1 MTELT
6 GLTVAE
12 PVGVESDRTNWTNSG
27 RSGVMQVKEGSQ
39 SYIVIVNTVLCID

>member
-27 RSGVMQVKEGSQ
+27 RACGGRE
-39 SYIVIVNTVLCID
+39 

>member
-12 PVGVESDRTNWTNSG
+12 PVGIESDRTNWTNSG
-27 RSGVMQVKEGSQ
+27 RACGGRE
-39 SYIVIVNTVLCID
+39 

>member
-1 MTELT
+1 MTELTGLTVAEPVGVERVTELT

-27 RSGVMQVKEGSQ
+27 RACEGRE
-39 SYIVIVNTVLCID
+39 

>member
-6 GLTVAE
+6 GLTVAEPVRVESDRLTVAE

-27 RSGVMQVKEGSQ
+27 RVCGGRE
-39 SYIVIVNTVLCID
+39 

>member
-27 RSGVMQVKEGSQ
+27 RASVSGSGPVCGLRRTE
-39 SYIVIVNTVLCID
+39 

>member
-12 PVGVESDRTNWTNSG
+12 PVGVKSDRTNWTNSG
-27 RSGVMQVKEGSQ
+27 RACGGRE
-39 SYIVIVNTVLCID
+39 